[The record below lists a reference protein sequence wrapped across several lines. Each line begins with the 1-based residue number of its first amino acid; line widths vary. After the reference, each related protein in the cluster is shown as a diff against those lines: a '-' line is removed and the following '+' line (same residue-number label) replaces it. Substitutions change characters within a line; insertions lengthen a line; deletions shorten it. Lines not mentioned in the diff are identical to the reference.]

1 MLRLPGATMF
11 LSANK
16 AHLHS
21 KGLSNVRRC
30 ELGCA
35 MFSTSPEVGDLVRP
49 VVGKLCLRGPGSVF
63 DLHHELD
70 LAGVERFHGLVI
82 SGQPLRAGR

>member
-30 ELGCA
+30 ELGFA
-35 MFSTSPEVGDLVRP
+35 VFSMSAGLSPRRDPDACV
-49 VVGKLCLRGPGSVF
+49 C
-63 DLHHELD
+63 
-70 LAGVERFHGLVI
+70 
-82 SGQPLRAGR
+82 AGRVQYSICIMNWIWRAFSVSTGWL